1 MASKAER
8 LRRKKRASL
17 DELCAV
23 PSVARREKQAR
34 QNGRFTK
41 VEEDPRAAFL
51 NARCRRF
58 GIDQTDEN
66 RSRMAGVHLCCDLG
80 FVLEAACKPADIAP
94 LWDVFSRWC
103 RAEAVYRA
111 RYVGQREQPA
121 SAALTMVPETMET
134 DPSLTVDVR
143 SQDERDRDAVS
154 GWMRWQGFFG
164 HLPAQHRT
172 VLHNARRQDGPVLWS
187 GAATEAGLL
196 ALEALRGLAEAEG
209 RRGVS

>member
-121 SAALTMVPETMET
+121 SAALTMVPEPMET

-154 GWMRWQGFFG
+154 GWMRWQGFLG

-209 RRGVS
+209 RRG

>member
-1 MASKAER
+1 MA
-8 LRRKKRASL
+8 
-17 DELCAV
+17 AV
-23 PSVARREKQAR
+23 QPLPSQEPSAIAHAL
-34 QNGRFTK
+34 K
-41 VEEDPRAAFL
+41 V
-51 NARCRRF
+51 
-58 GIDQTDEN
+58 
-66 RSRMAGVHLCCDLG
+66 H
-80 FVLEAACKPADIAP
+80 PAIG
-94 LWDVFSRWC
+94 
-103 RAEAVYRA
+103 
-111 RYVGQREQPA
+111 GQREQPA
-121 SAALTMVPETMET
+121 SAALTMVPEPMET

-154 GWMRWQGFFG
+154 GWMRWQGFLG